1 MGRRVSGSYRTTVTA
16 GEKIRA
22 FVPAP
27 LPPEPAVLIDVQRQ
41 KRLEQATVAL
51 GRLDGISAFLPDP
64 QLFLYSYVRREAVL
78 SSQIE
83 GTQSSLSDLLV
94 FELDDAP
101 GAPFD
106 DVVEV
111 SNYVAALQHGMARL
125 HEGFPLSN
133 RLLREIHGRL
143 MQSGRGS
150 EKSPGEY
157 RTSQNW
163 IGGTRPG
170 NAHYVPPPP
179 HEVGECMAALERFL
193 HDDQT
198 PVLVKA
204 ALVHVQFESI
214 HPFLDGNGRLGRLLI
229 ALVLRQGGLLGEPLL
244 YLSLHFKRH
253 RRLYYDLLDRV
264 RSAGD
269 WEAWL
274 DFFLE
279 GVADTAASAVTTSR
293 RLVALFEIDI
303 NRVAKAGRGAA
314 SALRVLAALR
324 SRPVLSITHL
334 RDGSGMTFPTASKAM
349 DCLIDLGIAKELT
362 GKARNR
368 VFSYA
373 AYLAALQDG
382 GEPL

>member
-1 MGRRVSGSYRTTVTA
+1 
-16 GEKIRA
+16 
-22 FVPAP
+22 
-27 LPPEPAVLIDVQRQ
+27 
-41 KRLEQATVAL
+41 
-51 GRLDGISAFLPDP
+51 
-64 QLFLYSYVRREAVL
+64 
-78 SSQIE
+78 
-83 GTQSSLSDLLV
+83 LLL
-94 FELDDAP
+94 FELEDAP

-125 HEGFPLSN
+125 RGGFPLSN

-179 HEVGECMAALERFL
+179 HEVGACMAALERFL

-229 ALVLRQGGLLGEPLL
+229 ALVLQQGGLLGEPLL
-244 YLSLHFKRH
+244 YLSLHFKQH

-264 RSAGD
+264 RSDGD

-279 GVADTAASAVTTSR
+279 GVADTAASAVTTAH
-293 RLVALFEIDI
+293 RLVALFEAD
-303 NRVAKAGRGAA
+303 NRRVAQSGRGAA

-324 SRPVLSITHL
+324 ARPVLSITHL
-334 RDGSGMTFPTASKAM
+334 RDGHGITFPTASKAM
-349 DCLIDLGIAKELT
+349 DSLIELGIAKELT

-373 AYLAALQDG
+373 AYLAALQEG

>member
-1 MGRRVSGSYRTTVTA
+1 MARRVSGTYRTTTTA
-16 GEKIRA
+16 GEKVRA

-27 LPPEPAVLIDVQRQ
+27 LPPEPVILLNPPRQ

-51 GRLDGISAFLPDP
+51 GRLDGISVLLPDP
-64 QLFLYSYVRREAVL
+64 HLFLYSYVRREAVL

-83 GTQSSLSDLLV
+83 GTQSSLSDLLL
-94 FELDDAP
+94 FELEDAP

-125 HEGFPLSN
+125 RGGFPLSN

-179 HEVGECMAALERFL
+179 YEVGDCMAALERFL

-204 ALVHVQFESI
+204 GLVHVQFESI

-229 ALVLRQGGLLGEPLL
+229 ALVLQQGGLLGEPLL
-244 YLSLHFKRH
+244 YLSLHFKQH

-264 RSAGD
+264 RSDGD

-274 DFFLE
+274 DFFLD
-279 GVADTAASAVTTSR
+279 GVANTAASAVTTAH
-293 RLVALFEIDI
+293 RLVALFEAD
-303 NRVAKAGRGAA
+303 NRRVAQAGRGAA
-314 SALRVLAALR
+314 SASRVLAALR
-324 SRPVLSITHL
+324 ARPVLSIGHL
-334 RDGSGMTFPTASKAM
+334 RDSHGMTFPTASKAM
-349 DCLIDLGIAKELT
+349 DTLIELGIAKELT

-373 AYLAALQDG
+373 AYLAALQEG

>member
-1 MGRRVSGSYRTTVTA
+1 MARRASGTYRTTTTA
-16 GEKIRA
+16 GEKVRA

-27 LPPEPAVLIDVQRQ
+27 LPPEPVILLDPPRQ

-51 GRLDGISAFLPDP
+51 GRLDGISVLLPDP
-64 QLFLYSYVRREAVL
+64 HLFLYSYVRREAVL

-83 GTQSSLSDLLV
+83 GTQSSLSDLLL
-94 FELDDAP
+94 FELEDAP

-125 HEGFPLSN
+125 RGGFPLSN

-179 HEVGECMAALERFL
+179 HEVGACMAALERFL

-229 ALVLRQGGLLGEPLL
+229 ALVLQQGGLLGEPLL
-244 YLSLHFKRH
+244 YLSLHFKQH

-264 RSAGD
+264 RSDGD

-274 DFFLE
+274 DFFLD
-279 GVADTAASAVTTSR
+279 GVADTATSAVTTAH
-293 RLVALFEIDI
+293 RLVALFEAD
-303 NRVAKAGRGAA
+303 NRRVAQSGRGAA
-314 SALRVLAALR
+314 RALQVLTALRT
-324 SRPVLSITHL
+324 RPVLSIGRL
-334 RDGSGMTFPTASKAM
+334 RDSHGMTFPTASKAM
-349 DCLIDLGIAKELT
+349 DSLIELGIAKELT

-373 AYLAALQDG
+373 AYLAALQEG

>member
-1 MGRRVSGSYRTTVTA
+1 MARRVSGTYRTTTTA
-16 GEKIRA
+16 GEKVRA

-27 LPPEPAVLIDVQRQ
+27 LPPEPVILLNPPRQ

-51 GRLDGISAFLPDP
+51 GRLDGISVLLPDP
-64 QLFLYSYVRREAVL
+64 HLFLYSYVRREAVL

-83 GTQSSLSDLLV
+83 GTQSSLSDLLL
-94 FELDDAP
+94 FELEDAP

-125 HEGFPLSN
+125 RGGFPLSS

-179 HEVGECMAALERFL
+179 YEVGDCMAALERFL

-204 ALVHVQFESI
+204 GLVHVQFESI

-229 ALVLRQGGLLGEPLL
+229 ALVLQQGGLLGEPLL
-244 YLSLHFKRH
+244 YLSLHFKQH

-264 RSAGD
+264 RSDGD

-274 DFFLE
+274 DFFLD
-279 GVADTAASAVTTSR
+279 GVANTAASAVTTAH
-293 RLVALFEIDI
+293 RLVALFEAD
-303 NRVAKAGRGAA
+303 NRRVAQAGRGAA
-314 SALRVLAALR
+314 SASRVLAALR
-324 SRPVLSITHL
+324 ARPVLSIGHL
-334 RDGSGMTFPTASKAM
+334 RDSHGMTFPTASKAM
-349 DCLIDLGIAKELT
+349 DTLIELGIAKELT

-373 AYLAALQDG
+373 AYLAALQEG

>member
-1 MGRRVSGSYRTTVTA
+1 LADTT
-16 GEKIRA
+16 
-22 FVPAP
+22 
-27 LPPEPAVLIDVQRQ
+27 
-41 KRLEQATVAL
+41 
-51 GRLDGISAFLPDP
+51 
-64 QLFLYSYVRREAVL
+64 
-78 SSQIE
+78 
-83 GTQSSLSDLLV
+83 
-94 FELDDAP
+94 
-101 GAPFD
+101 GAPYD
-106 DVVEV
+106 AVVEV

-125 HEGFPLSN
+125 REGFPLSN

-163 IGGTRPG
+163 IGGTRAG

-179 HEVGECMAALERFL
+179 YVVGDCMAALERFL

-204 ALVHVQFESI
+204 GLVHVQFESI

-229 ALVLRQGGLLGEPLL
+229 ALVLQQGGLLGEPLL
-244 YLSLHFKRH
+244 YLSLHFKQH

-264 RSAGD
+264 RSDGD

-274 DFFLE
+274 DFFLD
-279 GVADTAASAVTTSR
+279 GVANTAASAVTTAH
-293 RLVALFEIDI
+293 RLVALFEAD
-303 NRVAKAGRGAA
+303 NRRVAQAGRGAA
-314 SALRVLAALR
+314 SASRVLAALR
-324 SRPVLSITHL
+324 ARPVLSIGHL
-334 RDGSGMTFPTASKAM
+334 RDSHGMTFPTASKAM
-349 DCLIDLGIAKELT
+349 DTLIELGIAKELT

-373 AYLAALQDG
+373 AYLAALQEG

>member
-1 MGRRVSGSYRTTVTA
+1 
-16 GEKIRA
+16 
-22 FVPAP
+22 
-27 LPPEPAVLIDVQRQ
+27 
-41 KRLEQATVAL
+41 
-51 GRLDGISAFLPDP
+51 
-64 QLFLYSYVRREAVL
+64 
-78 SSQIE
+78 
-83 GTQSSLSDLLV
+83 
-94 FELDDAP
+94 
-101 GAPFD
+101 
-106 DVVEV
+106 VEV

-125 HEGFPLSN
+125 RGGFPLSN

-179 HEVGECMAALERFL
+179 HEVGDCMAALERFL

-204 ALVHVQFESI
+204 GLVHVQFESI

-229 ALVLRQGGLLGEPLL
+229 ALVLQQGGLLSEPLL
-244 YLSLHFKRH
+244 YLSLHFKQH

-264 RSAGD
+264 RSDGD

-274 DFFLE
+274 DFFLD
-279 GVADTAASAVTTSR
+279 GVANTAASAVTTAH
-293 RLVALFEIDI
+293 RLVALFEAD
-303 NRVAKAGRGAA
+303 NQRVAQAGRGAA
-314 SALRVLAALR
+314 SASRVLAALR
-324 SRPVLSITHL
+324 ARPVLSIIHL
-334 RDGSGMTFPTASKAM
+334 RDGHGMTFPTASKAM
-349 DCLIDLGIAKELT
+349 DTLIELGIAKELT
-362 GKARNR
+362 GKPRNR

-373 AYLAALQDG
+373 AYLAALQEG